1 MTEIKIGGRTLCLD
15 EIKKLPL
22 EKQKKLLQLL
32 DVHEQS
38 KGLDKARTDYNAY
51 LRHVWPE
58 HIPFTD
64 GRHLKKMGDI
74 FNDIVAG
81 KKKRVIINMPPRSS
95 KSENAS
101 IYFPSFF
108 LGKFPYK
115 HIIQASNVSD
125 LAVGFGRQVR
135 DLVRSPAY
143 QELFPGLQVKADSS
157 AAGRWDTN
165 KGGRYYAVGAEGNI
179 TGRGGHLVI
188 VDDPHC
194 LNVQTK
200 VNTPRGLVPIGD
212 LVVGDFVR
220 DINHNW
226 VMVEYVSPHM
236 WRKLYALET
245 EDGRVIECDDEHIWH
260 VSVNGR
266 PYKNLTTLDVMD
278 IQVGNIVQVP
288 SASGPKKIRIRDRG
302 QSGFVCCIK
311 IAREDGLFACTE
323 DDIIT
328 HNTDE
333 QIKLGNTNPAIY
345 DSTFSWYV
353 GTLRQ
358 RLMPGGSIL
367 VVQSRF
373 HKRDL
378 TGRILDHA
386 KQNGTLHEW
395 EIIEFPVVF
404 PSGNLLWPEF
414 WSKEEVDSLQRDLPP
429 SRFASQYLQEPSDVE
444 GSIVKK
450 DSWRA
455 WDQKLPDFE
464 FKIQSWDTAFSA
476 KDSANYSACTTW
488 GVFKHTNSRDG
499 KPELHAMLIHAY
511 RERMEFTRLKKL
523 AKEFYIDHRPDSII
537 VEEKATG
544 RPLIFELQQMNIPVS
559 SYTPTKGNDKVV
571 RVNSVSD
578 LFSSGKIWYVPNNQT
593 ETVIDEFTDFPSG
606 AYDDFVDS
614 GTQALM
620 RFRQGLFIHTDNDET
635 DDEDDFEYNNRSY
648 GYY

>member
-1 MTEIKIGGRTLCLD
+1 M
-15 EIKKLPL
+15 
-22 EKQKKLLQLL
+22 
-32 DVHEQS
+32 HEQS

-58 HIPFTD
+58 HIPFTE
-64 GRHLKKMGDI
+64 GRHLRRLGDI
-74 FNDIVAG
+74 FNDIIAG
-81 KKKRVIINMPPRSS
+81 KKKRVIINVGPRHS
-95 KSENAS
+95 KSQNAS
-101 IYFPSFF
+101 IFFPAFY
-108 LGKFPYK
+108 LGKFPYRQ
-115 HIIQASNVSD
+115 IIQASNVSD

-135 DLVRSPAY
+135 DLIREPAY
-143 QELFPGLQVKADSS
+143 QELFPGLQIKADSS

-188 VDDPHC
+188 VDDPH
-194 LNVQTK
+194 
-200 VNTPRGLVPIGD
+200 
-212 LVVGDFVR
+212 
-220 DINHNW
+220 
-226 VMVEYVSPHM
+226 S
-236 WRKLYALET
+236 
-245 EDGRVIECDDEHIWH
+245 
-260 VSVNGR
+260 
-266 PYKNLTTLDVMD
+266 
-278 IQVGNIVQVP
+278 
-288 SASGPKKIRIRDRG
+288 
-302 QSGFVCCIK
+302 
-311 IAREDGLFACTE
+311 
-323 DDIIT
+323 
-328 HNTDE
+328 DE

-345 DSTFSWYV
+345 DSTFNWYV

-378 TGRILDHA
+378 TGRILEHA
-386 KQNGTLHEW
+386 KQNGTLDEW
-395 EIIEFPVVF
+395 EIFEFPAIM
-404 PSGNLLWPEF
+404 PSGKPLWPEF
-414 WSKEEVDSLQRDLPP
+414 WSIEELDSLKRDMPP
-429 SRFASQYLQEPSDVE
+429 SRWNSQYLQQPSDAE
-444 GSIVKK
+444 GAIVKK
-450 DSWRA
+450 ESWRA

-476 KDSANYSACTTW
+476 KDTANYSACTTW
-488 GVFKHTNSRDG
+488 GVFKHNNSRDG